1 MADRYVQLPNGSY
14 LQWPEGVSAETFKA
28 KATKLMGTQAPEAPT
43 NKVNDSMGKITGISA
58 YHPKT
63 GLAGIEEKLGDWRQ
77 RLSEFANK
85 GAGSFKVGNTS
96 DIGDLMASGPMGALR
111 VGKGASEV
119 PQGKVWKGTK
129 DIVGGAAEAGTIP
142 GMLFTP
148 EGVGAAKGLLPS
160 TEKAGQLL
168 EALEKTIG
176 HVPIDVSKPMQMVQ
190 DIKLRKAAGGQLP
203 SVVRAFYDRV
213 TKNPQPINYTEAR
226 RFYENATRLS
236 FDEMNRL
243 NPKAK
248 YLASKFTKA
257 LDEAIYDA
265 AETVGKGKN
274 YDKAMQMYA
283 KASRYKE
290 IAGKVGKRAAQGL
303 GLAAGGAATT
313 LGAGAVYKYLK
324 GKGN

>member
-28 KATKLMGTQAPEAPT
+28 KATKLMGTQAPEVPT

-85 GAGSFKVGNTS
+85 GAGSYKVGNTS

-119 PQGKVWKGTK
+119 PQGKIWKGTK

-168 EALEKTIG
+168 ESVAQKAG
-176 HVPIDVSKPMQMVQ
+176 HIPIDVMSPMKAADEIQKM
-190 DIKLRKAAGGQLP
+190 KAAGGQLP
-203 SVVRAFYDRV
+203 SVVRAFYNRV
-213 TKNPQPINYTEAR
+213 TKDPQPITYAEAR

-236 FDEMNRL
+236 FDEFNRL

-248 YLASKFTKA
+248 YLAGKFTKA
-257 LDEAIYDA
+257 LDEAIHGA
-265 AETVGKGKN
+265 AETVGEGNN
-274 YDKAMQMYA
+274 YDKAMRMYQ
-283 KASRYKE
+283 KASRFKE
-290 IAGKVGKRAAQGL
+290 LKEKAGKKAMQGI
-303 GLAAGGAATT
+303 GAAAGAAAT
-313 LGAGAVYKYLK
+313 GAGAGAMYKFLQGRK
-324 GKGN
+324 